1 MASITIADGVR
12 RPVPR
17 SNLLSSRFGAAN
29 ILDVARWAEAFSYM
43 FIAVHN
49 KELDAEDA
57 VVFAPG
63 GVADRMVPHLNTCIN
78 ELAVLVGP
86 WHASVLALRLQRLR
100 NTLRGASMLASAALA
115 QKAPDLRDQVAT
127 EVRRL
132 LGARAGSAT
141 ATLPATLILLSEMG
155 WLLRTLQ
162 RAGVPGLEPKI
173 VVHFACVMAAL
184 GALEDKDY
192 AQCVGEEGVLQTRAQ
207 F

>member
-1 MASITIADGVR
+1 MAA
-12 RPVPR
+12 
-17 SNLLSSRFGAAN
+17 
-29 ILDVARWAEAFSYM
+29 
-43 FIAVHN
+43 
-49 KELDAEDA
+49 
-57 VVFAPG
+57 
-63 GVADRMVPHLNTCIN
+63 
-78 ELAVLVGP
+78 
-86 WHASVLALRLQRLR
+86 
-100 NTLRGASMLASAALA
+100 
-115 QKAPDLRDQVAT
+115 

-192 AQCVGEEGVLQTRAQ
+192 AQCVGEEGVMQTRAQ